1 MADDKRFVDFTIRG
15 LALDPRNRSPILL
28 LQDTGRQLL
37 LPIWIGPYEATAILS
52 RLEGRVP
59 ERPMTHDLAL
69 TLVETLDA
77 EVLGVDIRAIE
88 EGTFL
93 ADLRLRAG
101 GHRELRIDC
110 RPSDAIAIGVRAGAP
125 IRVEASVLAAAQP
138 LDEFLAGAV
147 SEVEGE
153 GPPVPS
159 DAPRAGPLFVADDDT
174 EGRARLSALLEAMD
188 REDFGEFET

>member
-153 GPPVPS
+153 GPAPPS